1 MAYADFP
8 GVSVGIVHDQELVWA
23 AGFGRADVERGRPA
37 TADTST
43 AILQLRDAGKL
54 RLDDPLDAY
63 LPWFRIGGTRADAPA
78 ITTREL
84 LTHTVGLP
92 REAGMPY
99 WTDQDFPT
107 VEENRTP
114 TTSASTSS
122 RRSA

>member
-1 MAYADFP
+1 MSRED
-8 GVSVGIVHDQELVWA
+8 HDMERAVDLLA
-23 AGFGRADVERGRPA
+23 AGDWQAADTLYRIA
-37 TADTST
+37 SITKLFTST

-107 VEENRTP
+107 VEENR
-114 TTSASTSS
+114 
-122 RRSA
+122 

>member
-54 RLDDPLDAY
+54 RLDDPLDAH
-63 LPWFRIGGTRADAPA
+63 LPWFRIGGRAPTRRPS
-78 ITTREL
+78 R
-84 LTHTVGLP
+84 
-92 REAGMPY
+92 
-99 WTDQDFPT
+99 
-107 VEENRTP
+107 
-114 TTSASTSS
+114 SASS
-122 RRSA
+122 